1 MLNDLI
7 PILLFYFIYAGIVK
21 IVKSRNR
28 TKMLKMLIDNNII
41 TSGHNMEDL
50 KVSFNIKEDESGN
63 KMQSKTLTIALG
75 LLGFS
80 LGIFL
85 ATLLHF
91 VICANISDS
100 EWPAGINPNV
110 LRDTLHLGLS
120 IFLASIGVCVAYFI
134 NSKREK

>member
-7 PILLFYFIYAGIVK
+7 PILLFYFICAGIVK
-21 IVKSRNR
+21 IVKFRNR

-50 KVSFNIKEDESGN
+50 KVSFNINEDESGN

-85 ATLLHF
+85 ATLLYF
-91 VICANISDS
+91 VICANIS
-100 EWPAGINPNV
+100 EWPNGLTPNV
-110 LRDTLHLGLS
+110 LRENLCIGLS
-120 IFLASIGVCVAYFI
+120 IFLASVGVCVAYFI
-134 NSKREK
+134 NSRREK